1 MTPTKEDISDVLY
14 LMGRSD
20 FHNWYGDEEFSK
32 YVMPPLQANQYVILR
47 DEGRVPFVFA
57 SWAFPTH
64 DQVGEYVQE
73 LEFMP
78 EGYEGGG
85 DIPWLIDFIAEGGK
99 RNIALGFR
107 KVKNVLSSKGY
118 NQAFWLRAETQKLGF
133 HQWGN

>member
-14 LMGRSD
+14 LMNRSD
-20 FHNWYGDEEFSK
+20 FHNWYGDAEFEK

-57 SWAFPTH
+57 SWGFPSH
-64 DQVGEYVQE
+64 DQVGEYVQD